1 MPRRKAPKRK
11 IKEVVV
17 PDGDQGQQLSAAD
30 RKAKLDSFLEQ
41 YDLQGKFGS
50 FLQKLNFICMTLFK
64 DKPTLHI
71 IPYTALV

>member
-50 FLQKLNFICMTLFK
+50 FL
-64 DKPTLHI
+64 
-71 IPYTALV
+71 

>member
-50 FLQKLNFICMTLFK
+50 FLLEIFICITPSK
-64 DKPTLHI
+64 EKPTL
-71 IPYTALV
+71 VV